1 MLIWT
6 RSREDWAEDQRLFQG
21 YKKKYLHMPC
31 LRTNPIPFELGMP
44 EKPFFLAFTSS
55 KGSEYFLKSKEGLL
69 ALQKAKSIYALGKA
83 SADPLLSAQFNVEVA
98 HSKNGRDF
106 EDWLLDRSQVDDLF
120 VLPGARDR
128 AYDLAQGLQSA
139 GRSAT
144 KVDIY
149 NTLAAATTSLGASV
163 GEDVILEISVGS
175 VVCFASPSA
184 VDGFS
189 KAVSKRS
196 QIIAICIGETT
207 AARALGFKRVY
218 SAPEPTVETLFAE
231 ALKHVTD

>member
-6 RSREDWAEDQRLFQG
+6 RSREDWAEDQHLFKG

-31 LRTNPIPFELGMP
+31 LRTNSIPFELDLP
-44 EKPFFLAFTSS
+44 EKVFSLAFTSS

-83 SADPLLSAQFNVEVA
+83 SADPLLAAHYSVEVA

-106 EDWLLDRSQVDDLF
+106 KDWLLDRSCVDDFF
-120 VLPGARDR
+120 VLPGARER
-128 AYDLAQGLQSA
+128 AYELAEGLQNA
-139 GRSAT
+139 GRSA
-144 KVDIY
+144 KKIDIY
-149 NTLAAATTSLGASV
+149 STLATATTSLGDSV
-163 GEDVILEISVGS
+163 GEDDILELSLGS

-184 VDGFS
+184 IEGFS
-189 KAVSKRS
+189 KAVANRS
-196 QIIAICIGETT
+196 LIIAICIGETT

-218 SAPEPTVETLFAE
+218 SVSEPTVENLFAE
-231 ALKHVTD
+231 ASKHVLD

>member
-6 RSREDWAEDQRLFQG
+6 RSREDWAEDQHLFQG

-31 LRTNPIPFELGMP
+31 LRTNPLPFELELP
-44 EKPFFLAFTSS
+44 EKPFYLAFTSS
-55 KGSEYFLKSKEGLL
+55 KGSEYFLKSKEGPL

-83 SADPLLSAQFNVEVA
+83 SADPLLSAQFTVEVA

-106 EDWLLDRSQVDDLF
+106 KDWLLERSQVDDLF
-120 VLPGARDR
+120 VLPGACER
-128 AYDLAQGLQSA
+128 AYNLAEGLQSA
-139 GRSAT
+139 GRLAT

-163 GEDVILEISVGS
+163 GEDIILKISLGS

-189 KAVSKRS
+189 KSAAKRS
-196 QIIAICIGETT
+196 HIIAICIGETT
-207 AARALGFKRVY
+207 AARALGFKGVY
-218 SAPEPTVETLFAE
+218 TAAEPTVDALFAE